1 LSLELNLETLLK
13 SCFLSIFEL
22 LNVKKMTFSVTI
34 LGNAS
39 AMPTK
44 RHFPTAQV
52 LNIHERLFL
61 IDCGEGAQMQLQQ
74 CGLSFMKIGA
84 AFISHL
90 HGDHLFGLF
99 GLLSTMS
106 MLGRRGEFPIYAPD
120 GLQQI
125 LADHL
130 KYFGAE
136 MQYTPVVHSIDTA
149 QPALIYENK
158 AMTVHSIP
166 LKHRVQAAGFLFR
179 ERTPQLNVHKD
190 MIGKYNL
197 SFPEIIQLKRGEDV
211 LRDNGAVISAAE
223 TTYLPYQP
231 RAYAFCSDTAFS
243 EEVIAAVRGVDLL
256 YHEAT
261 FQNDRRDLAI
271 ETCHSTAADAANVAK
286 AAKVKKLLIGHF
298 SSRYTNENGF
308 LQEAQAI
315 FPNTEIA
322 EQLSVFEVK

>member
-1 LSLELNLETLLK
+1 MPV
-13 SCFLSIFEL
+13 FLGIFEL
-22 LNVKKMTFSVTI
+22 LNFYRKKMTFSVNI

-44 RHFPTAQV
+44 QHFPTAQI
-52 LNIHERLFL
+52 LNVHGRLFL

-74 CGLSFMKIGA
+74 CGLSFLKIDA
-84 AFISHL
+84 VFISHL

-106 MLGRRGEFPIYAPD
+106 MLGRRSALPIYAPE

-125 LADHL
+125 LDDHL
-130 KYFGAE
+130 KYFGTE
-136 MQYTPVVHSIDTA
+136 MQYTPVVHAIDTVK
-149 QPALIYENK
+149 PALIYENK

-166 LKHRVQAAGFLFR
+166 LQHRVPAAGFLFR

-190 MIGKYNL
+190 MIKKYGL
-197 SFPEIIQLKRGEDV
+197 SFPEIVQLKRGEDV
-211 LRDNGAVISAAE
+211 LRDNGSIISVAE
-223 TTYLPYQP
+223 TTYLPRQV
-231 RAYAFCSDTAFS
+231 RSYAFCSDTALS

-261 FQNDRRDLAI
+261 FQNDRRDLAA
-271 ETCHSTAADAANVAK
+271 ETLHSTAADAAYVAK
-286 AAKVKKLLIGHF
+286 AANVKKLLIGHF
-298 SSRYTNENGF
+298 SSRYTDDSGF

-322 EQLSVFEVK
+322 KELSVFEVGG